1 MEIPQSSPRIK
12 LEKIMIP
19 LVCFPHSIKIQIH
32 VMRLSPT
39 FPSGVSLYQPQ
50 AFQRLLDPFS
60 SWFPVHLRNIFLGH
74 VMMICLILRTMPVV
88 ALTHTNPLMSLGV
101 FSFSFCFGER
111 VEEGCNLVFFWDI
124 TDETLPSYIKQS
136 TQQRG
141 KARTKKEEL
150 EAQQPKGCHKGAKE
164 QIISVVKSLNGL
176 GLLLWKS
183 QSPPGLV
190 SDWMI

>member
-1 MEIPQSSPRIK
+1 
-12 LEKIMIP
+12 
-19 LVCFPHSIKIQIH
+19 
-32 VMRLSPT
+32 
-39 FPSGVSLYQPQ
+39 
-50 AFQRLLDPFS
+50 
-60 SWFPVHLRNIFLGH
+60 
-74 VMMICLILRTMPVV
+74 MPVV

-190 SDWMI
+190 SDWMIWVGIQRGRLDWRTSRTKELRLCCHLGIFVEWNGCLH